1 MEEVAHRVHEDHPRA
16 RPLQRLLQPLRPQ
29 LQLKPLLVRM
39 PWDAAPA
46 LGERL
51 CIAMSA
57 ARRDLVATRH
67 WVPGRLCPLDCAVVG
82 QGGYSFGFV
91 GPSPAT
97 AIRFTRLRFLEL
109 PETGSNRGSLASAWS
124 TMPVNI
130 SSGRTQVVSG
140 SSTDLYTASSSFV
153 SEWHATL
160 SSSYLPPLKW
170 RYRPG
175 TGGAFASV
183 GASRDGTKLMLPSQS
198 DVASGER
205 CRSRLSQRLM
215 VSLRASARLRASRF
229 SGMNTSS
236 DIRPTSGRTEEG
248 LADVGWSDMAVMLA
262 PAPTSK
268 VGSPPPMRRARARRR
283 SPAAR

>member
-1 MEEVAHRVHEDHPRA
+1 M
-16 RPLQRLLQPLRPQ
+16 
-29 LQLKPLLVRM
+29 LVRM
-39 PWDAAPA
+39 PRDPPPT

-51 CIAMSA
+51 GVAVRA
-57 ARRDLVATRH
+57 TRRDLVATRH
-67 WVPGRLCPLDCAVVG
+67 RVPGRLRPLDCAVVG
-82 QGGYSFGFV
+82 QGGYSLGFV

-97 AIRFTRLRFLEL
+97 AIRSTRLRTLEL

-140 SSTDLYTASSSFV
+140 SSTDLYTASSSSV
-153 SEWHATL
+153 SEWRATL
-160 SSSYLPPLKW
+160 RSSYLPPLKW

-175 TGGAFASV
+175 VGGAFASV

-215 VSLRASARLRASRF
+215 VRLRASARLRASRF

-236 DIRPTSGRTEEG
+236 DIRPTSGRAEEG
-248 LADVGWSDMAVMLA
+248 LEADVGWSDMAVMLA
-262 PAPTSK
+262 PAPTPK

>member
-1 MEEVAHRVHEDHPRA
+1 
-16 RPLQRLLQPLRPQ
+16 
-29 LQLKPLLVRM
+29 M
-39 PWDAAPA
+39 PGDAAPA

-51 CIAMSA
+51 RVAMRA
-57 ARRDLVATRH
+57 AGRDLVATRDR
-67 WVPGRLCPLDCAVVG
+67 VPGRLRPLDCAVVG

-130 SSGRTQVVSG
+130 SSGRTQIVSR
-140 SSTDLYTASSSFV
+140 SSTDLYMASSSSV
-153 SEWHATL
+153 SEWRATL
-160 SSSYLPPLKW
+160 RSSYLPPLKW

-175 TGGAFASV
+175 VGEAFASV

-205 CRSRLSQRLM
+205 FRSRLIHRLT
-215 VSLRASARLRASRF
+215 VRLRASARARASRF

-236 DIRPTSGRTEEG
+236 DIRPTSGRTGTG
-248 LADVGWSDMAVMLA
+248 LEVDAGWSDTVVMLA
-262 PAPTSK
+262 PAPVPK
-268 VGSPPPMRRARARRR
+268 EGSQPPMRRARTRRQ